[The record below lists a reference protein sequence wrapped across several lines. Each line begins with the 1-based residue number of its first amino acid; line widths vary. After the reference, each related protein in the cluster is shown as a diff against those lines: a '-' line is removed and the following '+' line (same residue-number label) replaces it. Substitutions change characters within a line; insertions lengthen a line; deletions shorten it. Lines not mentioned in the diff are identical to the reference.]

1 MAQYTQRAICQTF
14 VKMLE
19 HMPLK
24 ALCEA
29 VQRSVDCRPEAII
42 ERFGLKR
49 PIFSRV
55 SLKQH
60 HLAKG
65 IRKQTIQRDGRRD
78 R

>member
-55 SLKQH
+55 SCYGH
-60 HLAKG
+60 FG
-65 IRKQTIQRDGRRD
+65 INAAMPWEATDLEFKL
-78 R
+78 

>member
-55 SLKQH
+55 KFETTSPCQGHKETDHPKRWSQ
-60 HLAKG
+60 G
-65 IRKQTIQRDGRRD
+65 
-78 R
+78 